1 MKKFEENSILLN
13 SVQEYKQ
20 KLDLKDSHIKKL
32 EKRIEYLEYEKQNI
46 EKEYDTYKQRIPSF
60 KLHEFEK

>member
-1 MKKFEENSILLN
+1 VEMKKFEENSILLN

-46 EKEYDTYKQRIPSF
+46 EKEYDTYK
-60 KLHEFEK
+60 